1 MVCTDIVA
9 RCFLRPYRTE
19 TRRSSGH
26 GPAELRGGRHAAL
39 GLPTGRHC
47 HHAGQLARQRRR
59 ARLLHRGF
67 RGTRDRLPGRFRAGC
82 GRIEARA
89 GFAAN
94 PFGRPR
100 DGRRIQS
107 RPHGRRARDRGDTPR
122 QRRSLVDH
130 ALYIRNHVA
139 AEGRAAASSRRA
151 GCRHC
156 ACRAKSLPAR
166 RTDAR
171 RDAALSHHGRALA
184 DSDVADRRHIRLSA
198 AL

>member
-1 MVCTDIVA
+1 MVRTDLVA
-9 RCFLRPYRTE
+9 GCFLRPHRTE

-26 GPAELRGGRHAAL
+26 DTAELRGGRHAAL

-47 HHAGQLARQRRR
+47 HHAGQLARQDGRT
-59 ARLLHRGF
+59 RLLHRGF
-67 RGTRDRLPGRFRAGC
+67 RSTRSRVPGRLRAGC
-82 GRIEARA
+82 GRIEARI
-89 GFAAN
+89 GFATHLC
-94 PFGRPR
+94 GWPR
-100 DGRRIQS
+100 DRRRIQF
-107 RPHGRRARDRGDTPR
+107 RPHGRRARNRGDTPR

-130 ALYIRNHVA
+130 ALYIRNHIE

-151 GCRHC
+151 GRRHC

-184 DSDVADRRHIRLSA
+184 DRDVADRRHIRLSA